1 MVRFLLNDG
10 NAAFAN
16 GKWTFEMDRR
26 LSNAE
31 VFQLRKC
38 SFTATTDLAAP
49 PHCVYVRSDAIHT
62 LSGEKHTQ
70 VLKSI
75 QHEDSSNVLAVLE
88 EQHAT
93 GRYRLMGPCRPF
105 ELVYGHIRN
114 IDVYFT
120 DPAGDNITF
129 FTAAG
134 DSVYNEVVDDM
145 AAPSDTEK
153 TDVVIY
159 RAFDSGG
166 SGANYG
172 NDEALN
178 RSWESLNGK
187 GLILDFQSFASES
200 TYDKLTVR
208 SRDLSTDGWT
218 DIFVDHTGS
227 GVPAGNPFTTGHK
240 IIKFW
245 WTSDSSTNDVG
256 WDAVIYEDW
265 GSDGTLGGDSSA
277 GFTLTVAGGGTT
289 YGASSTDAKFFAEAQ
304 IKTT

>member
-93 GRYRLMGPCRPF
+93 GRYRLMEPCRPF

-129 FTAAG
+129 FEAAG
-134 DSVYNEVVDDM
+134 DTVYNEVEDDM
-145 AAPSDTEK
+145 AAPTDTEK
-153 TDVVIY
+153 TGVIF
-159 RAFDSGG
+159 RAFDTGG

-178 RSWESLNGK
+178 RVYISTNGK
-187 GLILDFQSFASES
+187 CLIPNFQSFVTET

-208 SRDLSTDGWT
+208 SR
-218 DIFVDHTGS
+218 
-227 GVPAGNPFTTGHK
+227 N
-240 IIKFW
+240 
-245 WTSDSSTNDVG
+245 
-256 WDAVIYEDW
+256 
-265 GSDGTLGGDSSA
+265 
-277 GFTLTVAGGGTT
+277 
-289 YGASSTDAKFFAEAQ
+289 
-304 IKTT
+304 

>member
-1 MVRFLLNDG
+1 MRFLLNNG
-10 NAAFAN
+10 NASYEN
-16 GKWTFEMDRR
+16 GKWTFELDRR
-26 LSNAE
+26 LSNATT
-31 VFQLRKC
+31 FRLTKG
-38 SFTATTDLAAP
+38 SFTASTDKASP
-49 PHCVYVRSDAIHT
+49 PHCVYLRSDAIHK
-62 LSGEKHTQ
+62 LSGEKTTQ
-70 VLKSI
+70 VLKSV

-88 EQHAT
+88 EQHTT
-93 GRYRLMGPCRPF
+93 GRYRLMEPCNPF

-114 IDVYFT
+114 FDVFFT
-120 DPAGDNITF
+120 DPQGNNITY
-129 FTAAG
+129 FTEAG

-159 RAFDSGG
+159 RAFDTGG

-178 RSWESLNGK
+178 RSWESQNGK

-218 DIFVDHTGS
+218 DIFIDHTGS
-227 GVPAGNPFTTGHK
+227 GVPSGNPFTTGHK

-245 WTSDSSTNDVG
+245 WTSDGSTNDVG

-277 GFTLTVAGGGTT
+277 GFTLTVDGGGTT
-289 YGASSTDAKFFAEAQ
+289 YGATTTDAKFYAEAE
-304 IKTT
+304 INTH